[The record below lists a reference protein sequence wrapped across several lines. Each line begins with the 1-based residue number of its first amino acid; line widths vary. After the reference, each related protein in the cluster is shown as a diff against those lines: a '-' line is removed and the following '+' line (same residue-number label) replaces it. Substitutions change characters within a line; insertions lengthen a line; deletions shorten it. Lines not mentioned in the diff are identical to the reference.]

1 MRKKVLALFALICC
15 FVMTPGV
22 FAACNDG
29 DGTGGDGAGDSIF
42 NEGASLADIRVR
54 GLFLS
59 EAGRTFRIPQRRT
72 DGKYPAEIPVRRA
85 AGSISLLKSGGGC
98 GNIN

>member
-1 MRKKVLALFALICC
+1 MRKKVLTLLALICC
-15 FVMTPGV
+15 FVMALGV
-22 FAACNDG
+22 FVACNDG
-29 DGTGGDGAGDSIF
+29 DGTGGNGAGDSIF

-59 EAGRTFRIPQRRT
+59 EARRTFRIPRRRT
-72 DGKYPAEIPVRRA
+72 DGKYPAEIPIRRA
-85 AGSISLLKSGGGC
+85 ASRSSLLKSGGGC